1 MFGYINIDKK
11 RLLCGEYEVYKGIY
25 CSLCKQMGKEYSFLS
40 RFVLSYDCTFFA
52 MLVMSLQD
60 ECPSFSQGRC
70 RFNPFKK
77 CSFCSKDEKALS
89 LASAVCISTTYFK
102 LIDNINDSP
111 FNKRIFYRLLQPFF
125 SHWRKKAKRNYPS
138 IDKAVED
145 MMKNQSVA
153 ESNAECSV
161 DEACHP
167 TAQMLSKICEMIPEF
182 IESDKL
188 SDINT
193 SKRILSTFGYH
204 LGRWIYLIDAIDDIK
219 DDIKHKS
226 FNPFILNYG
235 SDYEFYKDKVEALL
249 NHALSEVL
257 LSYNLLEK
265 GRFDSIIN
273 NIIAFGMPIKQN
285 EVLGCSDKNNIEE

>member
-52 MLVMSLQD
+52 MLIMSLQD
-60 ECPSFSQGRC
+60 ECPSFEQGRC

-77 CSFCSKDEKALS
+77 CDFCKKDEKALS

-111 FNKRIFYRLLQPFF
+111 FYKRVFYRLLQPLF
-125 SHWRKKAKRNYPS
+125 SHWRKKAKTKYPD

-145 MMKNQSVA
+145 MMKNQI
-153 ESNAECSV
+153 NAENNSKCSV

-167 TAQMLSKICEMIPEF
+167 TAKMLSTICEMIPEF
-182 IESDKL
+182 IKSEKL

-204 LGRWIYLIDAIDDIK
+204 LGRWIYLIDATDDIE
-219 DDIKHKS
+219 DDKKHNN
-226 FNPFILNYG
+226 FNPYILNYG
-235 SDYEFYKDKVEALL
+235 NDYELYKDKVEALL

-273 NIIAFGMPIKQN
+273 NILAFGMPIKQN
-285 EVLGCSDKNNIEE
+285 EVLDYTDKINIKE